1 MIEIVVFLPQVKAD
15 PSSESTRRLQ
25 AAGAEVIRS
34 TDNLVRAARNAISTE
49 EERSLVLNRRMVG
62 GIAQEID
69 ARYRRTHHTPHTP
82 RPLPHTTHNLTDRS
96 PLSLVPSQLTTAL
109 HPLSHS
115 QLTIP
120 PIKEH
125 TFARSQLP
133 TVFLII
139 NPPLPTPPSNNSRFS
154 INCLYKSNKITLQ
167 KRS

>member
-82 RPLPHTTHNLTDRS
+82 RPLPHTTHHLTDRS
-96 PLSLVPSQLTTAL
+96 PPLPSPLATNDCSPSHIPLTT
-109 HPLSHS
+109 H
-115 QLTIP
+115 
-120 PIKEH
+120 
-125 TFARSQLP
+125 
-133 TVFLII
+133 
-139 NPPLPTPPSNNSRFS
+139 NS
-154 INCLYKSNKITLQ
+154 TH
-167 KRS
+167 